1 MEPVSETE
9 TRTCAVRM
17 TWNLKCA
24 DPLTKTLSQVM
35 QYRCL
40 YGIEQWLVKW
50 KDDRLR
56 SYGEDHNTWE
66 PWDHLLTAEV
76 RTEAQRVRTA
86 ALPRDQAGLTKLVV
100 VTLKAALD
108 ERGLETTGQKAEL
121 VGRLLEALQKEI

>member
-1 MEPVSETE
+1 
-9 TRTCAVRM
+9 M
-17 TWNLKCA
+17 T
-24 DPLTKTLSQVM
+24 
-35 QYRCL
+35 
-40 YGIEQWLVKW
+40 LVLA
-50 KDDRLR
+50 R
-56 SYGEDHNTWE
+56 E